1 MRRKAATA
9 ALKGIVS
16 RDPLEGMLA
25 AQLLATHKA
34 AIGSFHHANP
44 RPSRQPG
51 RQERGPRQTK
61 ERSCLAI
68 TSVRTQPAQSLESR
82 RGGPQTK
89 NAPGR
94 ARGLVGDQSREDHS
108 WPLLLVRRIGYTGA
122 GTRPG

>member
-1 MRRKAATA
+1 MRRRAATA

-34 AIGSFHHANP
+34 AIGSFHHANT
-44 RPSRQPG
+44 RPSREP
-51 RQERGPRQTK
+51 RGQDSGHHQAK

-68 TSVRTQPAQSLESR
+68 TSVRTQPAKSLESR

-89 NAPGR
+89 NAPRR
-94 ARGLVGDQSREDHS
+94 ARGLVGDQSREDHGR
-108 WPLLLVRRIGYTGA
+108 PLLLVRRIVYTGA
-122 GTRPG
+122 STRPG